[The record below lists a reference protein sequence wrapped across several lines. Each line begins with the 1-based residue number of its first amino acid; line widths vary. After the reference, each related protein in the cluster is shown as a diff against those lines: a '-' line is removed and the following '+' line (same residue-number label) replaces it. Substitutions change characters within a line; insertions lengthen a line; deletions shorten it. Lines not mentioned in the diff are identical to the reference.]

1 MPDAFPNSNYF
12 NPSPPP
18 SHTNTDFFL
27 PPSTVNHHESTAM
40 SDPRP
45 IHQPLHPSI
54 RPLLDPEYVALHD
67 SLIQYLLPTEH
78 PSAQWT
84 PASRLK
90 LSAMAHCVQRPI
102 PVGAVIDLTPSAE
115 SFQARVFVPAG
126 ETPPNGWPALVWF
139 HGGGWVNGGLGSE
152 AGFLSHLCHC
162 KYPFAERRMDGK
174 LKSGW

>member
-1 MPDAFPNSNYF
+1 MPDSFLNSN
-12 NPSPPP
+12 NSPTFPLLH
-18 SHTNTDFFL
+18 HTNTCFFL
-27 PPSTVNHHESTAM
+27 LPSTVSHRNPPNM

-45 IHQPLHPSI
+45 IHQPLHPSV

-67 SLIQYLLPTEH
+67 SLIQHLLPTEH

-102 PVGAVIDLTPSAE
+102 PVGAVNDLTPSAE

-126 ETPPNGWPALVWF
+126 DTTPKGWPALVWF

-162 KYPFAERRMDGK
+162 KYPFAERGMDGK
-174 LKSGW
+174 LK